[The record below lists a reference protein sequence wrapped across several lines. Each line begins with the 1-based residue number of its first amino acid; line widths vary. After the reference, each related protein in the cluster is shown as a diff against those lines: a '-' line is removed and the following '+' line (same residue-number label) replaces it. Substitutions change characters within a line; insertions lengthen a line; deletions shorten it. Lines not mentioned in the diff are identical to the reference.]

1 MSITKSPEV
10 ELFLKQAHAQDNE
23 KLANDEA
30 LKART
35 ARRDSEFFAIA
46 RFLHDWIQEL
56 IASGENMASFALP
69 EESVHR
75 ISVEIRGVELSG
87 VELSSM
93 KYDGSSSDKIHIS
106 SGDSLVVLQVGE
118 NGSGSVGWTPT
129 DNRKLAGQSFLTSR
143 QIASI
148 MLNEPMDKQIQNCPR
163 R

>member
-35 ARRDSEFFAIA
+35 VLRDSEFFAIA

-69 EESVHR
+69 KESVHR
-75 ISVEIRGVELSG
+75 ISVEIRG

-93 KYDGSSSDKIHIS
+93 KYDGSSSDKIYIS

-118 NGSGSVGWTPT
+118 NGSGSFGWTPT